1 MSTAKEEL
9 TKIVQDQPEDSTLEE
24 IVRELAFR
32 LMVERGLSDSDAGRV
47 LSNDEMEHRIR
58 TWAS

>member
-9 TKIVQDQPEDSTLEE
+9 TQLVQDQPEDSTLEE

-32 LMVERGLSDSDAGRV
+32 LMVERGLADSDAGRIA
-47 LSNDEMEHRIR
+47 SNDETARRIR
-58 TWAS
+58 SWPS